1 MPVSQVPPAIKSVL
15 VLEDNFLIALD
26 MEEMLVALGVTSV
39 DVATTKSKAM
49 ELIADHTYDF
59 AILDINLGDDTSFA
73 VADALMARGISFG
86 FTSGYGELLALPA
99 IFAMSRGSTNPSARE
114 RSAAS
119 SPRPP
124 LRETCDRGCG
134 SRLAAR
140 DEPGLAKSLSSD

>member
-73 VADALMARGISFG
+73 VADALARGISFG
-86 FTSGYGELLALPA
+86 FTSGYGELLALPSHLRDVPRIDKPFSEGTLGSLIA
-99 IFAMSRGSTNPSARE
+99 TAAPSR
-114 RSAAS
+114 
-119 SPRPP
+119 
-124 LRETCDRGCG
+124 DM
-134 SRLAAR
+134 
-140 DEPGLAKSLSSD
+140 